1 MARIELAY
9 SNNDHAL
16 NASGICDSAK
26 LCYLVFEAA
35 DEKSAVEAV
44 YNHTP
49 ARYSGVPLELV
60 EIEERLA
67 ENIFKVSAA
76 YRSTSSSQAA
86 ASADEEPAF
95 SFDTGGGTQH
105 ITQSLETVGR
115 YPASAPDLNGA
126 IGYDGQSVAG
136 VEITMP
142 VMNFSETRYLKNSKV
157 TTAYK
162 ARVAECTG
170 RINNAKFKGYGKGE
184 VLFLG
189 ASGAKRGSS
198 SDDLWE
204 ITFKFAVSPNRK
216 DIRLGGITV
225 PSKYGWDYLWVR
237 YADNVGNDVLVK
249 RPCAA
254 YCERVY
260 EFADF
265 GKLGLGR

>member
-16 NASGICDSAK
+16 NAAGAYDSAK
-26 LCYLVFEAA
+26 LGYLVFEAA
-35 DEKSAVEAV
+35 DEKAAVEAV

-49 ARYSGVPLELV
+49 ARYAGVPLELV

-76 YRSTSSSQAA
+76 YRRSSASQAA
-86 ASADEEPAF
+86 ASENDDPAF

-115 YPASAPDLNGA
+115 YPGSAPDLNGA

-142 VMNFSETRYLKNSKV
+142 VMNFTETRYLKNSKV

-162 ARVAECTG
+162 TRVAECTG
-170 RINNAKFKGYGKGE
+170 RVNDEKFKGYSKGE

-189 ASGAKRGSS
+189 ASGARRGVSN
-198 SDDLWE
+198 DDLWE

-216 DIRLGGITV
+216 NIRIGGIAI
-225 PSKYGWDYLWVR
+225 PAKYGWDYLWVR
-237 YADNVGNDVLVK
+237 YADNVGNDTLVK